1 MVIIEKLSD
10 KGIDTGGITVVPE
23 RSTLTKIRFY
33 GSRESLLEK
42 SQILLQADRG
52 PREQLPEGVCEGLTE
67 QALSSLRESCAIV
80 LSDYDVVQPDI
91 LFVSNTR
98 ANILTEANIQGAPDL
113 VVEIL
118 SPATAQHDREY
129 KRTLYSRHGVR
140 EYWLVDP
147 EEDVVEVWTE
157 SESGLVLAAAYQRG
171 DTLASPLLE
180 GLNIPL
186 EPIFA

>member
-1 MVIIEKLSD
+1 MTNPRIKFTINDYMSTPNEKRYQLLDGELLVAPSPTRKHQTISGQLYLTMTQFVTQSQLGQVWYAPLDVILSNH
-10 KGIDTGGITVVPE
+10 
-23 RSTLTKIRFY
+23 
-33 GSRESLLEK
+33 
-42 SQILLQADRG
+42 
-52 PREQLPEGVCEGLTE
+52 
-67 QALSSLRESCAIV
+67 
-80 LSDYDVVQPDI
+80 DVVQPDI
-91 LFVSNTR
+91 LFVSNAR
-98 ANILTEANIQGAPDL
+98 ANILTEANVQGAPDL

-147 EEDVVEVWTE
+147 EENMVEVWTDRD
-157 SESGLVLAAAYQRG
+157 SESGTGLVLAAAYQRG

-186 EPIFA
+186 EALFS